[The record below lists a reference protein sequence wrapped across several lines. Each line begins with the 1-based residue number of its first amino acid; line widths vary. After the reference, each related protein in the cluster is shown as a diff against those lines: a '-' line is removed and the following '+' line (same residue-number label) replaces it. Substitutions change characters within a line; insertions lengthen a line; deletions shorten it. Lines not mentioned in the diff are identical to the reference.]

1 MRSQGGEL
9 RPHIEEVC
17 VKTPIGRNVLSE
29 NPYQILRY
37 NETMVSSRRS
47 NVVGHRG
54 KTGRRV
60 GWHRMSRSQ
69 GSAGGGDYWK
79 SWAAFF
85 RNVVKLND
93 AVMTVEDCFEM
104 LATSEGIGDVPRTSH
119 RRLIG

>member
-1 MRSQGGEL
+1 MWWGIGEKLGGGL
-9 RPHIEEVC
+9 DGIEC
-17 VKTPIGRNVLSE
+17 R
-29 NPYQILRY
+29 
-37 NETMVSSRRS
+37 
-47 NVVGHRG
+47 
-54 KTGRRV
+54 
-60 GWHRMSRSQ
+60 